1 MPRASS
7 AVVWLLATNEGEI
20 TETIRKQLDQRTA
33 SDRTSPGRETQQLHS
48 PSTWEQVVSSVAIVR
63 KHPRRRLQAAK
74 LGQVATKPLASDRRE
89 DPSPSEIGGVRLT
102 PIGATLAAALLLAV
116 VGVAG
121 LVTALLIVWG
131 TPAME
136 STPTLSLASLLDM
149 IKISGA
155 AVAGVGGVIALVVA
169 YRRQRVLETTSVLEH
184 SKEDRERSRVFNER
198 FATACGQLGEDNAA
212 VRLAGVHALA
222 GLADDWPAGRQT
234 CIDVLC
240 AYLRM
245 PYEINSDPDASVE
258 HRLHLRSMTEVRR
271 TIWRII
277 GAHLRLETG
286 PSWSG
291 HDFDFTG
298 AVIDCDVPF
307 FGVRLSAGTLT
318 FSGAQIVS
326 GNVWFHNAEFSG
338 CEVFLSNMELIGGE
352 LSFHAATFANS
363 VIWLV
368 GTQFRGGEVS
378 FGHTDFCGTEVWFA
392 NAQFSGSKVR
402 FKQARFLS
410 GKAYFGA
417 AIFNGSEVTF
427 EGARFE
433 GGEVDLR
440 AASGVD
446 PASFG
451 LPSAAP
457 GLRLPAPEQ
466 RSTHPD
472 PDRQGA

>member
-1 MPRASS
+1 MQP
-7 AVVWLLATNEGEI
+7 
-20 TETIRKQLDQRTA
+20 
-33 SDRTSPGRETQQLHS
+33 
-48 PSTWEQVVSSVAIVR
+48 
-63 KHPRRRLQAAK
+63 
-74 LGQVATKPLASDRRE
+74 
-89 DPSPSEIGGVRLT
+89 
-102 PIGATLAAALLLAV
+102 
-116 VGVAG
+116 
-121 LVTALLIVWG
+121 
-131 TPAME
+131 
-136 STPTLSLASLLDM
+136 TPTLSLASLLEM

-155 AVAGVGGVIALVVA
+155 AVAGIGGVIALVVA
-169 YRRQRVLETTSVLEH
+169 YRRQRVLETTSALEH
-184 SKEDRERSRVFNER
+184 SKEDRERSRMFNER

-212 VRLAGVHALA
+212 VRLAGIHALA

-245 PYEINSDPDASVE
+245 PYEITPESDASVE

-277 GAHLRLETG
+277 GAHLRLETES
-286 PSWSG
+286 SWRG

-338 CEVFLSNMELIGGE
+338 CEVILSNMELIGGE
-352 LSFHAATFANS
+352 LSFHGATFSSS

-378 FGHTDFCGTEVWFA
+378 FGHTDFSGAEVWFA
-392 NAQFSGSKVR
+392 NAQFGGSKVW
-402 FKQARFLS
+402 FDQARFRN
-410 GKAYFGA
+410 GKAYFGSSM
-417 AIFNGSEVTF
+417 FNGSEVTF

-433 GGEVDLR
+433 GCEVDLR
-440 AASGVD
+440 TASGVN
-446 PASFG
+446 PAS
-451 LPSAAP
+451 
-457 GLRLPAPEQ
+457 LRLPSHTPGLLLP
-466 RSTHPD
+466 PD
-472 PDRQGA
+472 PDQQSA